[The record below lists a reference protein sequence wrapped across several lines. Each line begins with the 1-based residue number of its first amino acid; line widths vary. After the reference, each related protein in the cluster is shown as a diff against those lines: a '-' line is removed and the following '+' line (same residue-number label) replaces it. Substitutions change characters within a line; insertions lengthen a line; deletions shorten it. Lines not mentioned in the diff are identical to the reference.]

1 VVRKVDPPE
10 TTVLTIGTVEMAL
23 PVAPAAAAP
32 VP

>member
-1 VVRKVDPPE
+1 
-10 TTVLTIGTVEMAL
+10 VLTIGTVEMAL